1 MNEGH
6 PHLIKTSVK
15 GTNPFLFFQTSLD
28 TLNKAIA
35 GLVVMSEEMEKV
47 YNSFLNNQVPSL
59 WSNTA
64 YPSLKPLGSW
74 VKDLILRTA
83 FVDVRKFTS
92 LGWDQ
97 SDDMVGSGV
106 LRKPLLTEI
115 LTTIEGSSESKETET
130 SGIASLWKS
139 CTDYSVVCPVPL
151 SPLFILIPGHPWG
164 SDLVHGTPIMRYR
177 TNLTWVQ
184 MARCD
189 LAVISFF

>member
-1 MNEGH
+1 MNKGH
-6 PHLIKTSVK
+6 SHLITTSVK

-83 FVDVRKFTS
+83 FLDVRKFTS
-92 LGWDQ
+92 SGSNQ
-97 SDDMVGSGV
+97 SDDIVGPGV
-106 LRKPLLTEI
+106 LRKPSLTEI
-115 LTTIEGSSESKETET
+115 LTTTEGSSESKEKET
-130 SGIASLWKS
+130 SGIAFLKS
-139 CTDYSVVCPVPL
+139 CTDYSIVCPVPL
-151 SPLFILIPGHPWG
+151 SPLFILIPGHPWVL
-164 SDLVHGTPIMRYR
+164 DLTHGIPIMRYR

-184 MARCD
+184 VAKRD

>member
-1 MNEGH
+1 MNKGH
-6 PHLIKTSVK
+6 SHLITTSVK

-35 GLVVMSEEMEKV
+35 GLVVMYEEMEKV

-83 FVDVRKFTS
+83 FLDVRKFTS
-92 LGWDQ
+92 SGSNQ
-97 SDDMVGSGV
+97 SDDMVGPGV
-106 LRKPLLTEI
+106 LRKPSLTEI
-115 LTTIEGSSESKETET
+115 LTTTEGSSESKEKET
-130 SGIASLWKS
+130 SGIAFLKS
-139 CTDYSVVCPVPL
+139 CTDYSIVCPVPL
-151 SPLFILIPGHPWG
+151 SPLFILIPGHPWVL
-164 SDLVHGTPIMRYR
+164 DLTHGIPIMRYR

-184 MARCD
+184 VAKRD

>member
-1 MNEGH
+1 MNKGH
-6 PHLIKTSVK
+6 SHLITTSVK

-83 FVDVRKFTS
+83 FLDVRKFTS
-92 LGWDQ
+92 SGSNQ
-97 SDDMVGSGV
+97 SDDIVGPGV
-106 LRKPLLTEI
+106 LRKPSLTEI
-115 LTTIEGSSESKETET
+115 LTTTEGSSESKEKET
-130 SGIASLWKS
+130 SGIAFLKS
-139 CTDYSVVCPVPL
+139 CTDYSIVCPMPL
-151 SPLFILIPGHPWG
+151 SPLFILIPGHPWVL
-164 SDLVHGTPIMRYR
+164 DLTHGIPIMRYR

-184 MARCD
+184 VAKRD